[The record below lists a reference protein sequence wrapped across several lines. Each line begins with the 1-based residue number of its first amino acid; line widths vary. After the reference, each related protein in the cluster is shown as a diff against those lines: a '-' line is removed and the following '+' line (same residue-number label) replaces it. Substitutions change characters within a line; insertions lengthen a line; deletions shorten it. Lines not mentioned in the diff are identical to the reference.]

1 MKVIDNVFA
10 SYIMQNEMDKE
21 DLIEELRAA
30 ESNTELARKI
40 SEAVAAGIIS
50 QNEIQ
55 EILSAIKPSF

>member
-1 MKVIDNVFA
+1 MKMIDNVFA

-40 SEAVAAGIIS
+40 SEAVAAGLIS

-55 EILSAIKPSF
+55 EILSAVKPSF

>member
-1 MKVIDNVFA
+1 
-10 SYIMQNEMDKE
+10 MDKE

-40 SEAVAAGIIS
+40 SEAVAAGLIS

-55 EILSAIKPSF
+55 EVLSAIKPSF

>member
-1 MKVIDNVFA
+1 MIDNVFA

-40 SEAVAAGIIS
+40 SEAVAAGLIS
-50 QNEIQ
+50 PNEIQ
-55 EILSAIKPSF
+55 EVLSAIKPSF

>member
-1 MKVIDNVFA
+1 MIDNVFA

-30 ESNTELARKI
+30 ESNAELARKI
-40 SEAVAAGIIS
+40 SEAVAAGLIS

-55 EILSAIKPSF
+55 EVLSAIKPSF

>member
-1 MKVIDNVFA
+1 MIDNVFA

-40 SEAVAAGIIS
+40 SEAVAAGLIS

-55 EILSAIKPSF
+55 EVLSAIKPSF